1 MKNRIKELASAY
13 LEEMI
18 GIRRHLHRHP
28 ELSGQEA
35 ATADFIASKLS
46 DWGIPHQKDIAGHG
60 IIGLIKGKK
69 GPGMVVAL
77 RADMDALPIRE
88 KNQTDY
94 ISKNPGVMHACGHDV
109 HMASLLGAAR
119 IIKTMENELS
129 GTVKLLFQPSE
140 EKYPGGALPMIKAG
154 ALENPRPDVIIG
166 QHVYPEMEA
175 GKVGLRAGHYMASTD
190 EIHLTVKGRGGH
202 AAIPHDVIDPVL
214 IGAHIVVALQ
224 QIVSR
229 QAKPTTPTVL
239 SFGRFIAEGMA
250 NIIPDEVKISGT
262 MRTFD
267 EAWRAEMKQKITL
280 LATGLAESMGASCE
294 VDIHNGYPAV
304 YNDPELTDRVK
315 SYAVDLLGAEQVRD
329 LEMRMTAEDF
339 SYFALEVPG
348 CFYRLGIRNENL
360 GITANLHTANFDADE
375 NSLLAGMGLMAWIVL
390 QETGRF

>member
-1 MKNRIKELASAY
+1 
-13 LEEMI
+13 
-18 GIRRHLHRHP
+18 
-28 ELSGQEA
+28 
-35 ATADFIASKLS
+35 
-46 DWGIPHQKDIAGHG
+46 
-60 IIGLIKGKK
+60 
-69 GPGMVVAL
+69 
-77 RADMDALPIRE
+77 
-88 KNQTDY
+88 
-94 ISKNPGVMHACGHDV
+94 
-109 HMASLLGAAR
+109 
-119 IIKTMENELS
+119 MENELS

-190 EIHLTVKGRGGH
+190 EIHLTVKCRGGH